1 MAKGDPAGIARRAL
15 AVLAALAMFTSACA
29 QPSASAPSQTPRAE
43 ISATAIPSAT
53 PASNLSAYPALPR
66 GTALVPT
73 LLPLAQFSSLP
84 IALTVPVAPGQPAES
99 VVWGTAPF
107 RPDAGYAARIA
118 ASFAVTGDG
127 TIGAAPGG
135 SAPWRLWLGAKI
147 LAINERSGDVLF
159 FDPTA
164 DDGPATPGPAQR
176 DPADIFNR
184 LLAPTGTVV
193 DLTLPSSQVRAFRG
207 AESIANSV
215 SVMDGSW
222 LGPGTRSGVVLFASP
237 PNPYDP
243 IHYPGAVIYDS
254 DELALLTSSGRPV
267 EIVHRPF
274 GTLTGGQI
282 YPVTPYGQ
290 AAAELR
296 ADPKRFLRFLSAPS
310 GEAVTL
316 RVPTD
321 GARVGY
327 AWGGG
332 TPGDL
337 TRARRTLVP
346 VWEFLAEG
354 TSASGQP
361 VSAMFT
367 VDAVVPELRMPAASA
382 ALTTDADALLRLQL
396 SVSLGGHEPWR
407 MSASE
412 VARNE
417 LRSFGLAASTAPGVS
432 MQDADTALVSAT
444 DGARS
449 VNFTLRRAFPG
460 LANSIWYVSEV
471 RR

>member
-1 MAKGDPAGIARRAL
+1 
-15 AVLAALAMFTSACA
+15 MFTSACA
-29 QPSASAPSQTPRAE
+29 QPSTSAPTQTERAA
-43 ISATAIPSAT
+43 ISVTAAPSAT
-53 PASNLSAYPALPR
+53 TANNPSAYPGLPR

-73 LLPLAQFSSLP
+73 LLPLAQYSSLP

-99 VVWGTAPF
+99 VVWGTVPF
-107 RPDAGYAARIA
+107 RPDVSYAPRIA
-118 ASFAVTGDG
+118 ASFLIAGDG
-127 TIGAAPGG
+127 TIGTAPGG
-135 SAPWRLWLGAKI
+135 SAPWRLWLGSKI
-147 LAINERSGDVLF
+147 LAVNERSGDVLF
-159 FDPTA
+159 FDPAA
-164 DDGPATPGPAQR
+164 DDGPSTPGPAQR

-184 LLAPTGTVV
+184 LLAPTGTTV
-193 DLTLPSSQVRAFRG
+193 DLTVPSAQVRAFRG
-207 AESIANSV
+207 AESIADSV

-243 IHYPGAVIYDS
+243 IHYPGGSIYDS
-254 DELALLTSSGRPV
+254 DELALLTSKGRPV
-267 EIVHRPF
+267 GIVHRPF

-290 AAAELR
+290 AAVELR
-296 ADPKRFLRFLSAPS
+296 ADPKRFLRLLSGPS

-321 GARVGY
+321 GARMGY

-337 TRARRTLVP
+337 TRARRSLVP

-367 VDAVVPELRMPAASA
+367 VDAVLPELRMPVAAAAA
-382 ALTTDADALLRLQL
+382 ALTIDADALLRLQL
-396 SVSLGGHEPWR
+396 LVSLGGHQPWR

-412 VARNE
+412 VARDE
-417 LRSFGLAASTAPGVS
+417 LRSLGLASMVPGVT
-432 MQDADTALVSAT
+432 MPDPDTALVNAT
-444 DGARS
+444 DGPRS

-460 LANSIWYVSEV
+460 LANSIWYLSEV